1 MIRAYKKLL
10 YYVPKEKKLAYLAI
24 VFTILSTIT
33 ICGAYYYTYE
43 FLHKLIVL
51 EQMEQSRFF
60 AVLIAAMLAGG
71 AILYYF
77 SVLFTHFLGF
87 RLETNLRK
95 KGIDGLAN
103 ASFRFF
109 DFETS
114 GKIRKIID
122 DNASQTHMIVA
133 HLIPDNAGA
142 VLTPVF
148 ILILGFFISVKVGVA
163 LSVLTIS
170 AGILVYFMM
179 GDQNFMRIYY
189 AALEELSSATVEYVR
204 GIPVVKIFSAGLASF
219 KALNKAIRDY
229 SRYAFNYSMSCK
241 RPYTIFQ
248 LIFFGVIPIVILV
261 VVLFLNLQEQPR
273 ALAVELI
280 MLLFLSGVLFNT
292 FMKIMYVSMYAFQG
306 TSAVE
311 KLERL
316 FDEMHRDRLTFGSNT
331 VFKNFD
337 IEFDRVSFGYRD
349 EPVIRNLSF
358 KLAGN
363 RSYALVGASGS
374 GKSTIAK
381 LISGF
386 YNVNSGS
393 IKIGGRPLESYTEKA
408 LIQNIAFVFQDAKLF
423 KDTIFENVR
432 LANKNASREQV
443 LEALYQAGC
452 GSILDKFPERENTML
467 GTAGVYLSGG
477 EKQRI
482 AIARA
487 LLKNAGIII
496 LDEAS
501 AAIDAENE
509 HEFQK
514 AFSRLMKG
522 KTVLMIA
529 HRLTSIRK
537 VDEILVLDNGTVIE
551 RGTDEFLMG
560 RDSKYR
566 ELQQLY
572 GRANEWR
579 VK

>member
-1 MIRAYKKLL
+1 
-10 YYVPKEKKLAYLAI
+10 
-24 VFTILSTIT
+24 
-33 ICGAYYYTYE
+33 
-43 FLHKLIVL
+43 
-51 EQMEQSRFF
+51 
-60 AVLIAAMLAGG
+60 
-71 AILYYF
+71 
-77 SVLFTHFLGF
+77 
-87 RLETNLRK
+87 
-95 KGIDGLAN
+95 
-103 ASFRFF
+103 
-109 DFETS
+109 
-114 GKIRKIID
+114 
-122 DNASQTHMIVA
+122 MIVA

-393 IKIGGRPLESYTEKA
+393 IKIGGRPLESYKKRLFKILPLFFKMRSCLKILFSKTSGLPIKTHHGSRCW
-408 LIQNIAFVFQDAKLF
+408 KLF
-423 KDTIFENVR
+423 IRQAAAVFSINSRKERIQCSVR
-432 LANKNASREQV
+432 PAFIYR
-443 LEALYQAGC
+443 AGKSS
-452 GSILDKFPERENTML
+452 GLPLPER
-467 GTAGVYLSGG
+467 
-477 EKQRI
+477 
-482 AIARA
+482 
-487 LLKNAGIII
+487 
-496 LDEAS
+496 
-501 AAIDAENE
+501 
-509 HEFQK
+509 F
-514 AFSRLMKG
+514 
-522 KTVLMIA
+522 
-529 HRLTSIRK
+529 
-537 VDEILVLDNGTVIE
+537 
-551 RGTDEFLMG
+551 
-560 RDSKYR
+560 
-566 ELQQLY
+566 
-572 GRANEWR
+572 
-579 VK
+579 